1 MTLKCEA
8 CSGRGQ
14 LLGLG
19 AMMRDCTKCGGVG
32 YTQEIVQPIK
42 QKRKKRSVKE
52 CPSKDTSLLDDQQP
66 IHQS

>member
-19 AMMRDCTKCGGVG
+19 ALMRGCTKCDGVG

-52 CPSKDTSLLDDQQP
+52 CLSKDTSLLDDQQP